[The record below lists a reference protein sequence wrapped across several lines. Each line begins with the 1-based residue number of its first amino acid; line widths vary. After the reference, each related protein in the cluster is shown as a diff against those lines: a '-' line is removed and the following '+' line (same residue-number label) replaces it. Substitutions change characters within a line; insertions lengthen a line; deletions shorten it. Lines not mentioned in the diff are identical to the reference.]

1 MTNIEPSDAQVRI
14 LGSCAAPIF
23 WLKGGPGK
31 LYCNGTV
38 TFFNPEKPIA
48 ITNYHVY
55 SALQDKLKSDG
66 GQIAILNL
74 PFSLSDRIISFDRG
88 LDLATF
94 RITPEEL
101 KSLHKNAAIQRV
113 PNYVLPEVDMG
124 VFNSGYP
131 KEIRVDGVAEVGAYS
146 FYRSGLRVKRVTPT
160 LITVDT
166 TIDPDAKLVEYA
178 LKYRKIQSSGG
189 ISGSPILAISKYDG
203 EDWPFLLGIVFE
215 EPEGEELLEPD
226 VLRVRP
232 ISCIKTDGTIQNP

>member
-1 MTNIEPSDAQVRI
+1 MTNIDPSDAQVRI
-14 LGSCAAPIF
+14 LGSCVAPIF

-38 TFFNPEKPIA
+38 TFFNPENPIA

-55 SALQDKLKSDG
+55 SALQDKLKSEG
-66 GQIAILNL
+66 GQITILNL
-74 PFSLSDRIISFDRG
+74 PFALTDRLIDSDKN

-94 RITPEEL
+94 KITSEEL
-101 KSLHKNAAIQRV
+101 KSLGKIAAVQKCPDYI
-113 PNYVLPEVDMG
+113 LPEVDMG

-131 KEIRVDGVAEVGAYS
+131 KEIRVDSMTNVGAYS

-160 LITVDT
+160 LVTVDT
-166 TIDPDAKLVEYA
+166 TIDPGAEMVDYA
-178 LKYRKIQSSGG
+178 LKYREIHSSGG
-189 ISGSPILAISKYDG
+189 ISGSPILGITTYLDN
-203 EDWPFLLGIVFE
+203 DWPILLGIVFE
-215 EPEGEELLEPD
+215 EPMGTELLEPD